1 MRIQTS
7 LIALAL
13 ISAASAAQAGPLCD
27 AARAA
32 APGRPCAESEHG
44 VALAFT
50 QERAAEL
57 LGYARGGEEAFKTRF
72 GVEPSRYVVSETG
85 ATGRE
90 DRAAALKAAGF
101 DVIVPWRLRQA
112 QINAEVG
119 ALRSRFTE
127 MMAMNGMSDD
137 QIDQALEQPL
147 ARMRERHTPEA
158 MAANEAGA
166 IPRQLGVGWYARAFW
181 PDAAPEPEARH
192 ASPGPDWMDEIAGQ
206 LLETQAMADDKRTQF
221 AEIYS
226 GRHRMAPTSDAAKL
240 LDLSAFLSGEHP
252 MRAMG
257 GGPGGPGGPGGGPVR
272 IMMGG
277 PGGPG
282 GGPGGPPGGPGGR
295 SMPAP
300 MLYGFQARMFA
311 DYLAEKS
318 GDPAVF
324 GRLGQAFGAGT
335 TFETWLAG
343 EGAALGLPATVEALS
358 ADWRGWLQGRLGAP
372 AS

>member
-1 MRIQTS
+1 MRAQTS

-13 ISAASAAQAGPLCD
+13 LSVASAAQAGPLCD

-50 QERAAEL
+50 QARADEL
-57 LGYARGGEEAFKTRF
+57 LGHARRGEVEFQARF
-72 GVEPSRYVVSETG
+72 GVEPARFVVSETG

-90 DRAAALKAAGF
+90 DRADALKAAGF
-101 DVIVPWRLRQA
+101 VVVTPWRLRQA
-112 QINAEVG
+112 QINAEIG
-119 ALRSRFTE
+119 ALRSRFQE
-127 MMAMNGMSDD
+127 IAAMNGLSDD
-137 QIDQALEQPL
+137 QIASAMEQPL

-158 MAANEAGA
+158 MAANEAGT
-166 IPRQLGVGWYARAFW
+166 IPRLLGIGWYAHAFW
-181 PDAAPEPEARH
+181 PDTAPDPEARH

-206 LLETQAMADDKRTQF
+206 LLETPAMADDKRTQF

-226 GRHRMAPTSDAAKL
+226 GRHRMAPPADAAKL
-240 LDLSAFLSGEHP
+240 VDLPAFLSAEHP

-257 GGPGGPGGPGGGPVR
+257 GGPGGPGGPGGGPMRV
-272 IMMGG
+272 MMGG
-277 PGGPG
+277 PPG
-282 GGPGGPPGGPGGR
+282 GPGGPGGR

-300 MLYGFQARMFA
+300 LLYGFQARMFA
-311 DYLAEKS
+311 DYLADKT

-324 GRLGQAFGAGT
+324 GRLGKAFGAGT
-335 TFETWLAG
+335 TFETWLAD
-343 EGAALGLPATVEALS
+343 EGAGLGLATTVETLN
-358 ADWRGWLQGRLGAP
+358 ADWRAWLQGRLGAP